1 MSSAQ
6 AEAASLLVEL
16 RAAEEA
22 QGTQRETVA
31 ALEAAL
37 KEARERGAAAVAQ
50 LAAERESAATLEKAR
65 AAAVQV
71 KFSVFLSVLLTN
83 DYSLSQSRM
92 LCACFC
98 SVCEALCVY
107 ICVAFEEQ

>member
-6 AEAASLLVEL
+6 AEAANLLVEL

-50 LAAERESAATLEKAR
+50 LAAERKSAATLEKAR

-71 KFSVFLSVLLTN
+71 RFSVFLPFLLGN
-83 DYSLSQSRM
+83 DY
-92 LCACFC
+92 
-98 SVCEALCVY
+98 
-107 ICVAFEEQ
+107 